1 MGDFGESGRGSPA
14 SIKDVLD
21 RIAIEVVNDQG
32 QSMFLRRFAD
42 AWLLAN
48 GEGKGILRPAWLAII
63 EKFRLE
69 EVQEDG

>member
-1 MGDFGESGRGSPA
+1 MADCRGHQRAPST
-14 SIKDVLD
+14 SISDVLD

-32 QSMFLRRFAD
+32 QSMFLRRFAN

-48 GEGKGILRPAWLAII
+48 GESKGILRPAWLVLI
-63 EKFRLE
+63 EKYRLE

>member
-1 MGDFGESGRGSPA
+1 MADCRGHHRSSPTT
-14 SIKDVLD
+14 ITDILNK
-21 RIAIEVVNDQG
+21 IAIEVVNDQG

-48 GEGKGILRPAWLAII
+48 GESKGILRPAWLVLI
-63 EKFRLE
+63 EKYRLE